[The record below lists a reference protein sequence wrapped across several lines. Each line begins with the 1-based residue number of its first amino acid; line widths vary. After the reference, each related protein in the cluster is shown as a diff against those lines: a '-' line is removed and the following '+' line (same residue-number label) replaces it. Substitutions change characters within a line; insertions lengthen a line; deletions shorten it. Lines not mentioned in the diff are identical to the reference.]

1 MVVEM
6 SILKRINRLKSK
18 GISTDENLCLVYY
31 KYREKFGLS
40 HEQMME
46 EPIPV
51 VMGILRQMI
60 KEDKKQKR
68 RGKK

>member
-1 MVVEM
+1 M
-6 SILKRINRLKSK
+6 SILKRIQRLKSR
-18 GISTDENLCLVYY
+18 GLDTDENLCLIYY

-60 KEDKKQKR
+60 KEDKKLKK